1 MFLPVPLFT
10 QEDDEA
16 PGGSGKPSFQTCVPT
31 HCQPGQMLSKTEFC
45 LNAQKGDLR
54 DQNLEQINMC
64 GRRLLIT
71 AGNHR
76 PPRPLRETSS
86 EAAWGRLAKP
96 MDYSSEPEL
105 EPEPPSVYSG
115 EPAPSPGTLCPCPPL
130 LTCSP
135 FCRFSFFLSL
145 PASVSPLLRLWGC
158 RPVSRGV
165 CVRRFAK
172 PGCGGAGLAPPSFAP
187 WPQATSGAMAW
198 PGPLLLA

>member
-1 MFLPVPLFT
+1 MRLL
-10 QEDDEA
+10 
-16 PGGSGKPSFQTCVPT
+16 GGSGKPLFQTCVPT

-45 LNAQKGDLR
+45 LNAQKGDLG
-54 DQNLEQINMC
+54 DQNLKQINMC

-105 EPEPPSVYSG
+105 EPEPPSVRCG
-115 EPAPSPGTLCPCPPL
+115 EPAPPRDPVSVHSTPHLLSLLSLLLFPVSPC
-130 LTCSP
+130 
-135 FCRFSFFLSL
+135 LSL
-145 PASVSPLLRLWGC
+145 PSSETWGC
-158 RPVSRGV
+158 RPVSRGD

-172 PGCGGAGLAPPSFAP
+172 PGCGGAGLAPPPLLPGLRPPLAP
-187 WPQATSGAMAW
+187 WLGLVPSS
-198 PGPLLLA
+198 